1 MPETQTVEVLRLSR
15 NGSESIRVYGVGET
29 VQSLTFPDLN
39 ATVDAI
45 FAA

>member
-1 MPETQTVEVLRLSR
+1 MPDTQTIEVLRLSR
-15 NGSESIRVYGVGET
+15 MGAESVQVYGMGET

-39 ATVDAI
+39 ASVDAI